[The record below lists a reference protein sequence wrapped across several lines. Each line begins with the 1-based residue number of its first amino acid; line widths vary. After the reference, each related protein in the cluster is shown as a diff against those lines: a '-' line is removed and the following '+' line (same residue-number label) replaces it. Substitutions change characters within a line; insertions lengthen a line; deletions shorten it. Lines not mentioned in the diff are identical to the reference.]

1 MTQGTI
7 QDSRISW
14 PQRRHIFPSAL
25 ALNRP
30 HRRRPARSHPM
41 RTSDGPRKSDLP
53 LWPLRRWW
61 YFRRETVGGN
71 GNNIWLNMKHQKCDR
86 KRKRKSMAGML
97 AGNNK
102 RRKQKWLP
110 GSSQA
115 PISSNILQY
124 PPIPSN
130 ILQYPPIYIDLLW
143 PSLQT
148 LQSLMVRWPWF
159 AGLVCRYHTNLRR
172 FRSLVH
178 EEPLWPTKC
187 SQPSIAVVPW
197 ASALFGGAW
206 VMYPCCSPNFWSMS
220 WVAGHFGS
228 WGLLYPWRT
237 CMDFQWPSR
246 SQCHGNWIDISF

>member
-1 MTQGTI
+1 MYTVYMIQVYRVKCLLSYCQGLSSQILLSVCFRRGEIHSELQFSADPLLDGAQSQWFFRILKAFETFACCTACMTQGTI

-53 LWPLRRWW
+53 LWPLRRCW

-102 RRKQKWLP
+102 REKTEVTTQDLLKL
-110 GSSQA
+110 

-124 PPIPSN
+124 PPISSN
-130 ILQYPPIYIDLLW
+130 ILQYTLTYCDLLSKLSNLW
-143 PSLQT
+143 WLGGPDL
-148 LQSLMVRWPWF
+148 L
-159 AGLVCRYHTNLRR
+159 GLCADTTRI
-172 FRSLVH
+172 F
-178 EEPLWPTKC
+178 E
-187 SQPSIAVVPW
+187 
-197 ASALFGGAW
+197 
-206 VMYPCCSPNFWSMS
+206 
-220 WVAGHFGS
+220 
-228 WGLLYPWRT
+228 
-237 CMDFQWPSR
+237 DF
-246 SQCHGNWIDISF
+246 DL